1 VTGPRLILASSSPRR
16 QLLLSA
22 AGYQFDV
29 VHPNVGEEREPGE
42 SPDAMVLRLATDK
55 AAAARVDAGPQSVV
69 LGADTVV
76 TVDGDV
82 LGKPGSTEEAVAML
96 LRLEGRAHQV
106 LTGWAIDAPHGERFG
121 VVESI
126 VRFNPRSEA
135 ELRDFV
141 ERTDPLDKAGAYAIQ
156 ADDGWLIASVSGSR
170 SNVMGL
176 PMREVAEALA
186 EVGVARSAPDGV

>member
-1 VTGPRLILASSSPRR
+1 MTGPRLILASSSPRR

-176 PMREVAEALA
+176 PIREVAEALA

>member
-176 PMREVAEALA
+176 PIREVAEALA

>member
-1 VTGPRLILASSSPRR
+1 MTGPRLILASSSPRR